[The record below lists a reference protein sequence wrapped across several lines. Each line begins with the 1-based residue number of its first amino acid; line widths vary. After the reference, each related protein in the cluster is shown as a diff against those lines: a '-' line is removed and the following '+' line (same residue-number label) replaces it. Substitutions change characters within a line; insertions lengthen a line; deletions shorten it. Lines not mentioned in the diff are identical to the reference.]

1 MKPVRSAG
9 RLRRCDRRRF
19 APGEKCEEVGAEMLS
34 RPPALVA
41 GQETRA
47 PRRESKEA
55 FTGSE
60 VQVTE
65 ARLWQPGGVCLWKLQ
80 PPTQQIARFLGA
92 IICQWRHA
100 FTFPLPQSAGRTD
113 SSWQTGS
120 TPAAEMMQSW
130 RDNWWAAGSC
140 LMETHFANLS
150 RGCGVRA
157 AAVSQSNTVFR
168 AFFLVSSSFLCWGLI
183 CRSRTNPLLWLRQ
196 RSENSPPH
204 SLKILFSPH

>member
-1 MKPVRSAG
+1 M
-9 RLRRCDRRRF
+9 LRC
-19 APGEKCEEVGAEMLS
+19 
-34 RPPALVA
+34 PPALDA
-41 GQETRA
+41 GQKTRA

-60 VQVTE
+60 VQVIE
-65 ARLWQPGGVCLWKLQ
+65 ARLWQPGGVCLWRLQ
-80 PPTQQIARFLGA
+80 LPTLQIARFLGA
-92 IICQWRHA
+92 IICRWRDA

-168 AFFLVSSSFLCWGLI
+168 AFFLVSSSFLCWGRGYAEAEQI
-183 CRSRTNPLLWLRQ
+183 PRFDYDSA
-196 RSENSPPH
+196 
-204 SLKILFSPH
+204 LKILHHTRWRYYSVHIKEHIVSASKHTA